1 MFDITQKEL
10 DLQGKKEPI
19 TSFQVWF
26 QTPFGLYEE
35 LEEAIKKCEDTDLH
49 PLTCVVPVP
58 VAVSETLYEVL
69 R

>member
-10 DLQGKKEPI
+10 NLQGKREPI
-19 TSFQVWF
+19 THFDVWF
-26 QTPFGLYEE
+26 QTPFGLYETV
-35 LEEAIKKCEDTDLH
+35 EEAIKKCEDTDLL